1 MKDSIWNILTI
12 VTLLGCVVLGVVF
25 LNIYNNPTSSL
36 NPFQSPATPNF
47 VQIPSS
53 TTTLRSLPPV
63 WTATEAGLVVLPSST
78 LPPTGTGFL
87 LPTATNTPTP
97 TRTPTLTPTRTR
109 TPTRT
114 NTPNETSTALS
125 LFATNEAQTA
135 IAGASQTAQAA
146 QQTAIAAQQ
155 TADCLSTQTAGGTCP

>member
-97 TRTPTLTPTRTR
+97 TRTR